1 MPLSTLNM
9 RNILNGVVKVG
20 MWMKMRQ
27 EGIDYKAESSSRA
40 LPLVGPEEEEE
51 EDDEEKD
58 EKKEEK
64 GEEVPLNVE

>member
-40 LPLVGPEEEEE
+40 LPLVGPSLPNIVVVIHYIVVIRSNRQTRY
-51 EDDEEKD
+51 
-58 EKKEEK
+58 
-64 GEEVPLNVE
+64 G